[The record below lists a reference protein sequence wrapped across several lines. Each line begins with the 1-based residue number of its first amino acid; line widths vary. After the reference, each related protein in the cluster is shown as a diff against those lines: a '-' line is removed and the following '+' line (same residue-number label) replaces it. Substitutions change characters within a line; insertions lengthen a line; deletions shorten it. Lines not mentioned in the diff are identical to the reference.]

1 MPIDINV
8 KEAVYTAKNPVRWL
22 IPYQHSR
29 EEENS
34 IMFNGHTV
42 EISPSLDAYV
52 FYDGKKY
59 KLLQFH
65 FHTPSENRLDG
76 DAFASEVH
84 LVHQADDGSLMVS
97 HTPVL
102 FVSRP

>member
-1 MPIDINV
+1 M
-8 KEAVYTAKNPVRWL
+8 AKNPVRWL
-22 IPYQHSR
+22 IPYKYSR
-29 EEENS
+29 DEQNT

-52 FYDGKKY
+52 FYDGKKF

-84 LVHQADDGSLMVS
+84 LVHQANDGSLMVS
-97 HTPVL
+97 HALLMSVCYL
-102 FVSRP
+102 